1 MATRSSRRGIQ
12 NSKNEL
18 AGAHHT
24 VTLGQSTSFRFP
36 YICSI
41 DTVAET
47 APPIAASGPNR
58 AAAQPLAAVI
68 VVAVIV
74 PIPGPN
80 VDADAAAM
88 ARVAMTSATV
98 ATIAVP
104 MSATAANTIAIT
116 AAAAGAVATV
126 TAIATIYET
135 ALASA
140 AIDRATLTSA
150 AAHGT
155 AVAATGCTAT
165 TRTHSAAVTAA
176 GTAST
181 STAAE
186 RSSASAAS
194 LAPTT
199 ALASALDFRHQRVSR
214 WAGRLGG
221 ACSLSGMRR
230 HAKQQRRC
238 QGGGARTRL
247 RHRRSPIRCSAPET
261 FSCATGLQNV
271 ANAPKLHIL
280 GGNGLLG

>member
-1 MATRSSRRGIQ
+1 MQ

-47 APPIAASGPNR
+47 APPIAASGPDR

-68 VVAVIV
+68 VVAVV
-74 PIPGPN
+74 VAIPGPN

-88 ARVAMTSATV
+88 ARVAMASATV
-98 ATIAVP
+98 ATIAIP
-104 MSATAANTIAIT
+104 MPATAANTIAIT
-116 AAAAGAVATV
+116 AAAAGAV
-126 TAIATIYET
+126 TAITTIYET

-140 AIDRATLTSA
+140 AIDRAALTTS

-155 AVAATGCTAT
+155 AVAATGCTAAA
-165 TRTHSAAVTAA
+165 RTHSAAVTAA

-186 RSSASAAS
+186 RSSASAATAS
-194 LAPTT
+194 SAPTT

-247 RHRRSPIRCSAPET
+247 RHRRSPIRCSALET

>member
-1 MATRSSRRGIQ
+1 MATRSSRRGMQ

-24 VTLGQSTSFRFP
+24 VTLGQSTSFRCP
-36 YICSI
+36 CVCSI
-41 DTVAET
+41 DAVAET

-74 PIPGPN
+74 AIPGPN

-116 AAAAGAVATV
+116 AAAAGAVT
-126 TAIATIYET
+126 TIATIYET

-140 AIDRATLTSA
+140 AIDRAALTSA

-165 TRTHSAAVTAA
+165 ARTHSTAVTAA

-221 ACSLSGMRR
+221 ACRLSGMRR

-247 RHRRSPIRCSAPET
+247 RHRRSPIRCSALET

-271 ANAPKLHIL
+271 ANAPKLHIF